1 MEKIYPKYLSKFNS
15 FGHYQAVFFLFK
27 KSTFE
32 NAGINEELHRRT
44 QRPRLF
50 THRKHDCPVSVTNN
64 ILWSKHIEKQWL
76 RHYAVHSLA
85 IRTTVRFQLLPISIL
100 VVYILS
106 VGHLQ
111 LAIITK
117 QIVTVATV
125 FTQTQSGRV
134 RILIRSLIC
143 YELESGS
150 VYI

>member
-1 MEKIYPKYLSKFNS
+1 MEKNISQISK
-15 FGHYQAVFFLFK
+15 HLIPLVTIKRFFLLLK
-27 KSTFE
+27 KSTIE

-50 THRKHDCPVSVTNN
+50 INRKHDCPVSVTNN

-85 IRTTVRFQLLPISIL
+85 IRTTVRFQLLSISIL